1 MHMRITADVAEV
13 GACRRDNHRRHILPA
28 PAQTAEDLDPALSRH
43 HLTTLKRAYLK
54 LRHLVD
60 AGCVF
65 VGHDLEK
72 DFRMI
77 NIVVPPEQ
85 VRQP

>member
-1 MHMRITADVAEV
+1 MGHHCN
-13 GACRRDNHRRHILPA
+13 GLPA
-28 PAQTAEDLDPALSRH
+28 RAQTAEDLDPALSRH

-54 LRHLVD
+54 LRFLVD

-85 VRQP
+85 VRILSRYA